1 MINNI
6 SWANYCFAI
15 VCILIIYYFVV
26 LFGYYKDDI
35 TKLVVR
41 QQIPSAIPD
50 ASEDL
55 DVHRDSTFATI
66 SNPGHDGLFV
76 QTNADHSQLHI
87 QTFLDELEAYFQQAE
102 AIKINKKHLTLA
114 IRRVLLK
121 HKTDAVFFHRTF
133 INKIIQ
139 MHSIKDCSIHLSD
152 VDMDMLW
159 EK

>member
-15 VCILIIYYFVV
+15 VCILIIYYSVV

-35 TKLVVR
+35 IKLVVC
-41 QQIPSAIPD
+41 QLIPSAFP
-50 ASEDL
+50 AVSGEL
-55 DVHRDSTFATI
+55 EVHRDFTFPTM
-66 SNPGHDGLFV
+66 SNPDQDDLIV
-76 QTNADHSQLHI
+76 QGIAVSQLHI

-102 AIKINKKHLTLA
+102 TIKINKKDLTLA